1 MATIL
6 DVTILENFKVII
18 GMVFVIAVVF
28 GILETI
34 KIFGENR
41 GLNILVAVL
50 IGLLVLVFPDVI
62 SIIAIAVPWFTMLFL
77 LILVMLIAY
86 KMLGAT
92 DADISSALTADRTIV
107 WVVAIVCIVI
117 VIAAASSVFGQK
129 LLTGTEEAPAEGA
142 IPGTSTA
149 TEDFSANVGATF
161 FHPKMLGLILIFLIA
176 VFTMAILGGKVR

>member
-6 DVTILENFKVII
+6 DVTILENFAVII
-18 GMVFVIAVVF
+18 GMVFVMAVVF

-34 KIFGENR
+34 KIFGANR
-41 GLNILVAVL
+41 GLNILIAVL
-50 IGLLVLVFPDVI
+50 IGLLVLIFPDI
-62 SIIAIAVPWFTMLFL
+62 TKIIAISVPWFTMLFL

-92 DADISSALTADRTIV
+92 DADIASALTADRTIV

-129 LLTGTEEAPAEGA
+129 LLTGEEAAAEGFV
-142 IPGTSTA
+142 PGASTST
-149 TEDFSANVGATF
+149 ESFSANVGATF
-161 FHPKMLGLILIFLIA
+161 FHPKILGLILIFMVA